1 MIIQLK
7 NLFQKN
13 KKKKMLNLQLKNL
26 LTQINVKKI
35 KIIRQLEM
43 FQS

>member
-35 KIIRQLEM
+35 KIIQQLEM